1 MSFKK
6 PIELGVI
13 TFDDNYS
20 EKLYESLAQH
30 YRIKDDIHFYFP
42 FIEYFSQEDE
52 FTGYDNCF
60 NNSNRLLEVLD
71 ETDAFDENNTK
82 FNGII
87 RKNNMEFSTP
97 FVVKRSPVL
106 NFENIMLLKKQL
118 KKPISQILE
127 PSQTMVPFQKFTSF
141 ENSTFIDTMVSYMTS
156 KFTEHNICPHFP
168 LFYGYCLFTEEET
181 AIDISDDL
189 DKLGG
194 YTWFSEDGSKKFYK
208 KYGYK
213 ILQRVSDVIDRN
225 NDDFSDDSLDIK
237 NTHSNEKNDN
247 KHNHT
252 KMQETIDLSDESDL
266 SDNEYDECE
275 VHTYA
280 MVNDIPVQLKFMEY
294 CGEDNIDGNVTFTE
308 KQWESILFQ
317 VIYTLYV
324 AYKYYKIT
332 HNDLHLGNILFKET
346 NEEYLYYKIEGH
358 GIYRIPTFGYIV
370 KIIDWNRATFKLNDV
385 YFANEC
391 FERDGDCYGQFI
403 FPEKYYY
410 CKNVILPNEHTDLA
424 LLAASIIDE
433 GNIPGNTKIYE
444 LVKGWCTNEYGV
456 CVPNKYKKFKMYE
469 QSSRCRNSDPSKL
482 FSQSLFSQYKI
493 RNEELP
499 EGIIPY
505 CMNK

>member
-20 EKLYESLAQH
+20 ETLYKSLFKH

-42 FIEYFSQEDE
+42 FIEYFSHEDE

-71 ETDAFDENNTK
+71 ETDTFDENNTK

-87 RKNNMEFSTP
+87 SKNNMEVMTP
-97 FVVKRSPVL
+97 FVIKRSPVL

-118 KKPISQILE
+118 TKSNVQILE

-141 ENSTFIDTMVSYMTS
+141 ENSTFIDTMVSYITS

-189 DKLGG
+189 EKLEG
-194 YTWFSEDGSKKFYK
+194 YSWFSEDGSKKFYK
-208 KYGYK
+208 KYGYT
-213 ILQRVSDVIDRN
+213 ILQRVSNVSDN
-225 NDDFSDDSLDIK
+225 TQDDFSDDS
-237 NTHSNEKNDN
+237 SNN
-247 KHNHT
+247 KLN
-252 KMQETIDLSDESDL
+252 KGNKGNKGTIDLNNDSEESDYSDYSDES
-266 SDNEYDECE
+266 EYAE

-280 MVNDIPVQLKFMEY
+280 MVNNMPVQLKFMEY
-294 CGEDNIDGNVTFTE
+294 CGEDNINGNVKFTE

-324 AYKYYKIT
+324 AYSYYKIT

-346 NEEYLYYKIEGH
+346 IEEYIYYRIEGY
-358 GIYRIPTFGYIV
+358 GVYRIPTFGYIV

-424 LLAASIIDE
+424 LLASSIIEE
-433 GNIPGNTKIYE
+433 GNIPINTKIYE
-444 LVKGWCTNEYGV
+444 LVKGWCTNTYGV
-456 CVPNKYKKFKMYE
+456 CIPNKYKKFKMYE
-469 QSSRCRNSDPSKL
+469 QSSRCKNSDPSKL
-482 FSQSLFSQYKI
+482 FNQSIFTQYKI
-493 RNEELP
+493 KYEEIP
-499 EGIIPY
+499 TDITPY
-505 CMNK
+505 CMT